1 VGSGFSIAHDDLKST
16 VAAAQYVDLSP
27 STLAK
32 LRCAGGGPEY
42 VKFGRAVRYEQAAL
56 DRWVASHRAKNTSDA
71 ERLPQRLVRGRTVAR
86 MAITSP
92 PTPLPLKVARVAA
105 SKASDGANGESD
117 VEIGPGLPLL
127 PSAKSVRTGLTKKS
141 LRRGP
146 GHRPKTK
153 PPVR

>member
-1 VGSGFSIAHDDLKST
+1 MGSGFSIAHDDLKST

-71 ERLPQRLVRGRTVAR
+71 ERLPHRLVRGRTDDESAR
-86 MAITSP
+86 RDEPPSTTAPISATSADAIP
-92 PTPLPLKVARVAA
+92 
-105 SKASDGANGESD
+105 
-117 VEIGPGLPLL
+117 
-127 PSAKSVRTGLTKKS
+127 
-141 LRRGP
+141 
-146 GHRPKTK
+146 
-153 PPVR
+153 